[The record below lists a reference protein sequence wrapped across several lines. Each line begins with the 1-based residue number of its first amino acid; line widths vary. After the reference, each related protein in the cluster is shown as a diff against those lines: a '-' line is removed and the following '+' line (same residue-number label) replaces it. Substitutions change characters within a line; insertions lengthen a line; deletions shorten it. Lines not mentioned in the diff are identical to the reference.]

1 MNKYFNYRFYND
13 YELIYLVK
21 DGDENALN
29 VLFYKY
35 ERIAAKIIKSY
46 IFDNIYFED
55 LVQEGR
61 IVLYNCIYKY
71 DESSTLS
78 FYSFFIIS
86 FKRRLA
92 RLIVEQ
98 TYGKSIHVNEI
109 YLSQLSDGYTKKN
122 KSYLVSGDAYF
133 TDDIYIELFNECLIR
148 NVKLSVFAREHNM
161 DYNKVHYMYNKMIA
175 ELKKILK

>member
-46 IFDNIYFED
+46 IFDKIYFED

-148 NVKLSVFAREHNM
+148 NVKLSVFAREH
-161 DYNKVHYMYNKMIA
+161 
-175 ELKKILK
+175 

>member
-13 YELIYLVK
+13 YELIYLAK
-21 DGDENALN
+21 EGDENALN

-61 IVLYNCIYKY
+61 IILYNCIFKY
-71 DESSTLS
+71 NDDSMLT
-78 FYSFFIIS
+78 FYTYFVIS

-92 RLIVEQ
+92 RLIVEE
-98 TYGKSIHVNEI
+98 TYGRTIKINE
-109 YLSQLSDGYTKKN
+109 LGLKQLSDNTNKKS
-122 KSYLVSGDAYF
+122 KGVMLTGESYF
-133 TDDIYIELFNECLIR
+133 TDKIYIDLFNECLIN
-148 NVKLSVFAREHNM
+148 NVKLSVFARERKM
-161 DYNKVHYMYNKMIA
+161 DYHKIHYMYNKMIE
-175 ELKKILK
+175 ELKKILN